1 MKKTTPGHRHQLFE
15 GLQYL
20 GHRNPSSV
28 CGVECTAN
36 GRLHVRLA
44 HIIDY
49 IVLVACDV
57 GMHVIVIVLRQT
69 VADGM

>member
-1 MKKTTPGHRHQLFE
+1 MSEATPGHRYQLFE

-36 GRLHVRLA
+36 GRLHVRIA

-49 IVLVACDV
+49 IVVVACGV
-57 GMHVIVIVLRQT
+57 GMLVIVIVLRHM
-69 VADGM
+69 VAGGM